1 VSRTKF
7 SRGARHATD
16 EQQLQPLL
24 RNAIVSS
31 KMVVEIEKGEKAT
44 PQSPLVEIWKC
55 TAKAA
60 HTELHFRSHQRWN
73 VPDTTAAKLGNN
85 L

>member
-1 VSRTKF
+1 
-7 SRGARHATD
+7 
-16 EQQLQPLL
+16 
-24 RNAIVSS
+24 
-31 KMVVEIEKGEKAT
+31 MVVEIEKGEKAT